1 MFFSRSMTWKRR
13 TNGFAYRLAFAALA
27 SAALGVLWGGPS
39 AEAQPPWMAGGF
51 GGPPGGFGGP
61 PPMLG
66 GFRGDYRGS
75 DRGSEP
81 TPEERA
87 ERYVGFM
94 SRLDENQDGF
104 VSKEEIQ
111 NSRFAQYIIPRLTER
126 TGKDVSG
133 GFRISEVRE
142 GLINYYRNEAQGNTN
157 QPSSSGQP
165 PSGSA
170 PSSSSPQEVKIL
182 KLGPSGTVPGFGVPA
197 PSSAARP
204 QGFGTVA
211 AAGSLSSSQSASP
224 PLSQS
229 PSSRESEERRE
240 EPSAPP
246 PPIDERI
253 TRFADG
259 LMQRYDENKNG
270 VLEKEEWSKMRGEW
284 APADTDGDGKISK
297 EELSRRLA
305 EMNGAKPSSGGQS
318 RPESP
323 SSGSASP
330 VSAKS
335 YRFRSPYDR
344 LPDGLPS
351 WFRDRDKDRDGQVLM
366 AEFADRWTEETYR
379 EFAKYDRNGDGII
392 TPQECLKAK

>member
-1 MFFSRSMTWKRR
+1 MFFSRPSAWKRSVWR
-13 TNGFAYRLAFAALA
+13 SAYRVVFAALA
-27 SAALGVLWGGPS
+27 SAALGLFWNASS

-51 GGPPGGFGGP
+51 GGPPGGF
-61 PPMLG
+61 
-66 GFRGDYRGS
+66 RADYRGR
-75 DRGSEP
+75 DHGSES

-87 ERYVGFM
+87 DRYVGFM

-104 VSKEEIQ
+104 VSTEEIQ

-142 GLINYYRNEAQGNTN
+142 GLITYYRNEAQGNIN

-165 PSGSA
+165 A
-170 PSSSSPQEVKIL
+170 PGSSSASNPPPEVKIL
-182 KLGPSGTVPGFGVPA
+182 KLGPSGTVPGFGTSA
-197 PSSAARP
+197 PSPAARP
-204 QGFGTVA
+204 QGFGTLA
-211 AAGSLSSSQSASP
+211 ATGSPSSSQSASP
-224 PLSQS
+224 SGSQ
-229 PSSRESEERRE
+229 PPPSRESREERRE

-259 LMQRYDENKNG
+259 LIQRYDENKNG

-305 EMNGAKPSSGGQS
+305 EMNGSKPSSGGES

-323 SSGSASP
+323 SSGSATP

-366 AEFADRWTEETYR
+366 AEFADRWTQETYR
-379 EFAKYDRNGDGII
+379 EFAKYDLNGDGII